1 MKTAPQPI
9 PAAVPGSKTGSVPR
23 FKPAF
28 PEFTAGAGYVIP
40 GQFAGKLYDA
50 SLTVKFL
57 PVEDVFT
64 TGFTAKKI
72 GLYTQHDPR
81 FSCGQM
87 VQRETVCSMADKFN
101 GHKVTPDLQRELMKQ
116 TLDDFRH
123 CR

>member
-1 MKTAPQPI
+1 MSGQKGLPH
-9 PAAVPGSKTGSVPR
+9 

-40 GQFAGKLYDA
+40 GRFAGRLYDT

-72 GLYTQHDPR
+72 GLYTLHDQR

-87 VQRETVCSMADKFN
+87 VQRETICSMADKFN
-101 GHKVTPDLQRELMKQ
+101 GHKVTPQLQMHLMKEA
-116 TLDDFRH
+116 DNGFRN
-123 CR
+123 CPP